1 MKRFRQLALQKRL
14 TKINVKAVF
23 KNNSQIT
30 LPKDSNFTLKKK
42 KRLPLFLHISMDKLK
57 LLCPFEKIN
66 NINARDCFKK

>member
-42 KRLPLFLHISMDKLK
+42 K
-57 LLCPFEKIN
+57 KIAIIFAYFN
-66 NINARDCFKK
+66 G